1 MRLAF
6 ILEYDGTDF
15 SGFQSQKD
23 VPTIQDSVE
32 DALKK
37 LQIKTLGLIT
47 REELMLEFMLY
58 LKYVTLKQILKEV
71 IKNG

>member
-47 REELMLEFMLY
+47 REELMLEFMPY
-58 LKYVTLKQILKEV
+58 RKYVTLKQILKEV

>member
-6 ILEYDGTDF
+6 TLEYDGTDF

-37 LQIKTLGLIT
+37 IEDAKSSNIESIDTLNYSENWKIVLDNI
-47 REELMLEFMLY
+47 
-58 LKYVTLKQILKEV
+58 
-71 IKNG
+71 